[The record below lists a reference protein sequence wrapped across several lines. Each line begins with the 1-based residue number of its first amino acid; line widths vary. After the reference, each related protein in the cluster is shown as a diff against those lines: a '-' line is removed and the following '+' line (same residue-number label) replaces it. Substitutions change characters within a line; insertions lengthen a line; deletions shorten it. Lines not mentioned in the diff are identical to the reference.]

1 MGFKAWLLKVSG
13 EPLIWETEKY
23 YKKLIRDLT
32 KTNKEKDSHIKT
44 LEAMLESNEKRHVH
58 DMKII
63 NNKLDSLST
72 AYKEQTTELATITKE
87 LLWQR
92 EESISWRQRLEK
104 KMELDGDGPG
114 VLVEIERLRKGDKKS
129 T

>member
-1 MGFKAWLLKVSG
+1 MGFRSWLLKVSG

-23 YKKLIRDLT
+23 YKKLIKELT
-32 KTNKEKDSHIKT
+32 KTNREKDSHIKT
-44 LEAMLESNEKRHVH
+44 LEAMLESNERRHVQ
-58 DMKII
+58 DMLII

-92 EESISWRQRLEK
+92 EESKAWRERLEM
-104 KMELDGDGPG
+104 KMEMDGDGPG
-114 VLVEIERLRKGDKKS
+114 KLAEIEKLRKADDKF
-129 T
+129 